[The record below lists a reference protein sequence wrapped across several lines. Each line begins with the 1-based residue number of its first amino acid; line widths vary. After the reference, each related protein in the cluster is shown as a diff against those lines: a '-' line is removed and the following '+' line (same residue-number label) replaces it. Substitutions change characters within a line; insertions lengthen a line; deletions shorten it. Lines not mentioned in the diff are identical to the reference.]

1 MNLLFNELLNRVK
14 EEQNKC
20 CIVADEQLF
29 TYGEFLQD
37 IEVISE
43 KIKSTTQERCIIYM
57 ERCYEMFITMWAIMK
72 VGGVYIPI
80 DINYTE
86 KHFFQVLENSKGTK
100 ILVDEANYIKIKK
113 MVFDYDLEI
122 IIVSSDQLICE
133 RKRLSYEECS
143 EDVKQFS
150 YILYTSGTT
159 GKPKGTQISY
169 KALEAF
175 IYGFHE
181 ILLPYDFTTILAHTS
196 NSFDISI
203 VEMIYPMIYGK
214 TVVLCRNS
222 QNVKMI
228 QNLIAT
234 YEIDCLQITPTLLN
248 LVLCGK
254 KSRDKLTSIR
264 TLIIGGEAV
273 PKGLIETVRKDMNCT
288 IINAYGPTESTVWCS
303 ACVIEDKENI
313 SIGNG
318 FGINK
323 LFLLDS
329 DNHVIQEQNVTGELC
344 IAGEQLAVGYVG
356 RKDLTVQVFVDE
368 SSIYPERFYRTGDL
382 AFIDENRN
390 FVIKGRID
398 RQVKLNGKR
407 LELEEI
413 EEAVRKL
420 EMVQDAVVVVKDSN
434 VGKKIWCY
442 YVADEELSSA
452 KLTDELKKY
461 LEQWK
466 IPKIFKKI
474 EKIPLTIS
482 GKICRNNL

>member
-1 MNLLFNELLNRVK
+1 MNLLFNELLNRVR

-20 CIVADEQLF
+20 CIVADEQHF

-37 IEVISE
+37 IEVLSE
-43 KIKSTTQERCIIYM
+43 KIKSATQERFIVYM
-57 ERCYEMFITMWAIMK
+57 DRCYEMFLSLWVIMK
-72 VGGVYIPI
+72 VGGVYIPV

-86 KHFFQVLENSKGTK
+86 KHFYEVLENSKCTK
-100 ILVDEANYIKIKK
+100 ILVDEANYTKIAKIAS
-113 MVFDYDLEI
+113 DYNLEI
-122 IIVSSDQLICE
+122 IKVSSDKLVCE
-133 RKRLSYEECS
+133 RKSLSYEES
-143 EDVKQFS
+143 FEYVKQFS

-159 GKPKGTQISY
+159 GKPKGIQISY

-181 ILLPYDFTTILAHTS
+181 VLLPYDFSIILAHTS

-203 VEMIYPMIYGK
+203 VEMLYPMIYGK
-214 TVVLCRNS
+214 AVVLCRNS
-222 QNVKMI
+222 QNVKTI
-228 QNLIAT
+228 QNLIDT
-234 YEIDCLQITPTLLN
+234 YRIDCLQITPTLLN

-254 KSRDKLTSIR
+254 RSLDKLSSIR

-273 PKGLIETVRKDMNCT
+273 PKDLIETVCKDMNCK
-288 IINAYGPTESTVWCS
+288 IINAYGPTEATVWCS

-313 SIGNG
+313 TIGNG

-329 DNHVIQEQNVTGELC
+329 DNHLIQGQNETGELC
-344 IAGEQLAVGYVG
+344 IAGEQLAAGYVG
-356 RKDLTVQVFVDE
+356 RKDLTVQVFVNE

-382 AFIDENRN
+382 AYIDENRN
-390 FVIKGRID
+390 FVVRGRID
-398 RQVKLNGKR
+398 GQVKLNGKR

-420 EMVQDAVVVVKDSN
+420 ETVQDAVVVVKGSN
-434 VGKKIWCY
+434 IGKKIWCY
-442 YVADEELSSA
+442 YVADEELSSE
-452 KLTDELKKY
+452 KLAEELRQY

-466 IPKIFKKI
+466 IPKVFKKI